1 MTQEK
6 KKIIPE
12 SESLSSEPK
21 EDEEE
26 DISIDNIEEYNS
38 TFLDPNS
45 EEIEYGLEMTQLL
58 NTIEEEW
65 SKIMK

>member
-12 SESLSSEPK
+12 SELLSSEPK
-21 EDEEE
+21 EDEE

-58 NTIEEEW
+58 NTIDEEW
-65 SKIMK
+65 SKIIK

>member
-6 KKIIPE
+6 KKIVPE
-12 SESLSSEPK
+12 SELLSSEPK
-21 EDEEE
+21 EDEE
-26 DISIDNIEEYNS
+26 DISIDDIEEYNS

-58 NTIEEEW
+58 NTIDEEW
-65 SKIMK
+65 SKIIK

>member
-12 SESLSSEPK
+12 SELLSSEPK
-21 EDEEE
+21 EDEE

-58 NTIEEEW
+58 KTIDEEW
-65 SKIMK
+65 SKIIK

>member
-12 SESLSSEPK
+12 SELLSSEPK
-21 EDEEE
+21 EDEE

-58 NTIEEEW
+58 NTIDEEW

>member
-12 SESLSSEPK
+12 SELLSSEPK
-21 EDEEE
+21 EDEE
-26 DISIDNIEEYNS
+26 DMSIDNIEEYNS

-45 EEIEYGLEMTQLL
+45 EDIEYGLEMAQLL
-58 NTIEEEW
+58 NTIDEE
-65 SKIMK
+65 

>member
-6 KKIIPE
+6 KKIVPE
-12 SESLSSEPK
+12 SELLSSEPK
-21 EDEEE
+21 EDEE

-45 EEIEYGLEMTQLL
+45 EDIEYGLEMAQLL
-58 NTIEEEW
+58 NTIDEEW
-65 SKIMK
+65 SNIIK

>member
-12 SESLSSEPK
+12 SELLSSEPK
-21 EDEEE
+21 EDEE

-45 EEIEYGLEMTQLL
+45 EDIEYGLEMAQLL
-58 NTIEEEW
+58 NTIDEEW
-65 SKIMK
+65 SNIIK